1 MPLKPALFIL
11 TLMGVVL
18 AIAAPTAQAA
28 PHRCGGA
35 VEVSGTEHGLRAYA
49 IRADGVKCA
58 TGKTVIRRFFGK
70 MFRDIE
76 CASDSIYNG
85 GCEVGDWT
93 CERPR
98 GARPRCYHV
107 SFDREVSFREYD
119 W

>member
-1 MPLKPALFIL
+1 
-11 TLMGVVL
+11 
-18 AIAAPTAQAA
+18 
-28 PHRCGGA
+28 
-35 VEVSGTEHGLRAYA
+35 
-49 IRADGVKCA
+49 
-58 TGKTVIRRFFGK
+58 